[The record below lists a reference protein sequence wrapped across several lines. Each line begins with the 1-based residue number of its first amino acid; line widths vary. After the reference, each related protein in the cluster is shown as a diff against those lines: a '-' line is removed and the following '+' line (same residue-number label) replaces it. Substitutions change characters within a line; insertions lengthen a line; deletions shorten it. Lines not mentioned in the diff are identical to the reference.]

1 MKRVLVLLSVVAVM
15 TTTAFSQNMYLGP
28 SVVFKGGTNAGS
40 IPDGVKTGAN
50 FNGIPDIGLTF
61 KWMFDKE
68 SSLGLL
74 FDAEY
79 ATYSFRMRPEDEEVA
94 DDNNTYIYKPSYISL
109 SPGLFFSGFTLNFAF
124 GFPSSIN
131 VQNVAGDEGGAFY
144 TLTQQ
149 DLNGPSIEIRLGGMI
164 RAIKSDAG
172 ELNIVLRAGY
182 MLTGTLQPEYF
193 EGPIQSNVFFQDE
206 SYNPNLVSA
215 GIGINY
221 LFNLSNL

>member
-15 TTTAFSQNMYLGP
+15 TTTAFSQNIYLGP
-28 SVVFKGGTNAGS
+28 SVVFKGGTNAGN
-40 IPDGVKTGAN
+40 IPEGTKTAFN
-50 FNGIPDIGLTF
+50 FNGLPDIGLTF

-79 ATYSFRMRPEDEEVA
+79 ATYSFRMRPEDENVA
-94 DDNNTYIYKPSYISL
+94 NDDNTFVYKPSYISL
-109 SPGLFFSGFTLNFAF
+109 SPGLFFGGFTLNFAF
-124 GFPSSIN
+124 GFPSAYS
-131 VQNVAGDEGGAFY
+131 VQTVSGNDPGFFEV
-144 TLTQQ
+144 TQQ
-149 DLNGPSIEIRLGGMI
+149 DLNGPSVEIRLGGMI

-172 ELNIVLRAGY
+172 ELNIVVRAGY
-182 MLTGTLQPEYF
+182 MLTGMYQPEYF
-193 EGPIQSNVFFQDE
+193 TNNELDE
-206 SYNPNLVSA
+206 TNNPNIVSG